1 MAQGHDA
8 AAGAGNPQRIA
19 GAAMTFEINGKEF
32 SDSPRAGQCLRTFL
46 RELGHFGVKKGCDAG
61 DCGACTVLIDGEP
74 VHSCLIP
81 AFRADGHAV
90 TTIEGLAA
98 GGGTHPMQQAFLDAQ
113 GFQCG
118 FCTAGMIL
126 TCASLNQAQR
136 QDLGAALKGNICRCT
151 GYRSIED
158 ALNGKTNI
166 EDATAGTAFG
176 RSLPAPAGP
185 QVVRGA
191 ARYTFDTDIDGLLHI
206 KMLRSPHPHAKI
218 ISIDKSAALAIPGVH
233 TVLTYEDSPDRL
245 FSTARHEKA
254 WMDPD
259 DTRMLDDVVR
269 FIGQRIAAVIAETEA
284 AAEEGC
290 RRLKVEYEI
299 LPAVFDPAKAISA
312 GAPVIHGD
320 KTVEHRVSDAQRN
333 IVAETHGEYG
343 DVATA
348 LTQAAVTYEGTFTTQ
363 RVQHAALET
372 HGGLAWIDAS
382 GVLNI
387 RSSTQVPFITRR
399 DLALIFD
406 LPPDKIRVFCERVG
420 GGFGS
425 KQEMFVEDIL
435 AFAALKTGRPVKL
448 EFTREEQFVATSTR
462 HPMRVT
468 VKAGADRDGKL
479 TALQLD
485 VLSNTGAYGNHAGPV
500 LFHSCA
506 ESLSVYNCPNKKVDA
521 VVAYTNTVPAGAFRG
536 YGLPQTLF
544 AVEAAID
551 ELARQLGISPF
562 DIRRRNVVKSG
573 DPMLSPPPSEYHDVF
588 YGSYGLDQCL
598 DLVER
603 AMAAEAPKTALS
615 ADWLIGEGIALTM
628 IDTVP
633 PAGHLADCKI
643 ALRDDGGFELTV
655 GTAEF
660 GNGTSTVHRQIA
672 ATALATTVDRIH
684 LRQSDTA
691 HGGHDT
697 GAYGSAGIFVAG
709 RATQA
714 ASENL
719 ARDLKAFASRI
730 TGVDPGAWRLEN
742 EAAVSGRQS
751 LSFAE
756 LAKSARGNGRTLV
769 ASGAAAGTPRSVA
782 FNVQG
787 FRVAVNKGTGEI
799 KILKSVQAA
808 DAGRVANPMQCRGQV
823 EGGVAQSLGATL
835 YEEMVIDDGGR
846 VVNPKFRDYHLPS
859 FADIPRTEVLFAD
872 TSDTLGPMGAK
883 SMSESPYNP
892 VAAALGNAIAN
903 ATGIRFTA
911 VPFKPDRLWPLLH
924 EKYGMAKE

>member
-1 MAQGHDA
+1 MS
-8 AAGAGNPQRIA
+8 
-19 GAAMTFEINGKEF
+19 FEINGKMF
-32 SDSPRAGQCLRTFL
+32 SETPRAGQCLRTFL
-46 RELGHFGVKKGCDAG
+46 RDLGHFGVKKGCDAG
-61 DCGACTVLIDGEP
+61 DCGACTVLIDGDP

-90 TTIEGLAA
+90 TTIEGLA
-98 GGGTHPMQQAFLDAQ
+98 GDDGTHPMQQAFLDAQ
-113 GFQCG
+113 AFQCG

-126 TCASLNQAQR
+126 TCASLNQSQR

-158 ALNGKTNI
+158 ALDGKNNV
-166 EDATAGTAFG
+166 EDAAAGAAFG
-176 RSLPAPAGP
+176 RSLPAPASP

-191 ARYTFDTDIDGLLHI
+191 ARFTFDTVIEGLLHI
-206 KMLRSPHPHAKI
+206 KLARSPHPHAKI
-218 ISIDKSAALAIPGVH
+218 ISIDKSAALSVPGVH
-233 TVLTYEDSPDRL
+233 TVLTSDDAPDLL

-259 DTRMLDDVVR
+259 DTLVLDKVVR
-269 FIGQRIAAVIAETEA
+269 FIGQKVAAVVADTEA

-299 LPAVFDPAKAISA
+299 LPAVFDPALAIA
-312 GAPVIHGD
+312 PGAPVLHGG
-320 KTVEHRVSDAQRN
+320 KTPEHRVTCGPRN

-343 DVATA
+343 NVATA
-348 LTQAAVTYEGTFTTQ
+348 LASSAVTYEGTFTTQ

-372 HGGLAWIDAS
+372 HGGLAWVDAS
-382 GVLNI
+382 GILNV
-387 RSSTQVPFITRR
+387 RSSTQVPFLTRR
-399 DLALIFD
+399 ALVDIFKLA
-406 LPPDKIRVFCERVG
+406 PEKVRVFCERVG
-420 GGFGS
+420 GGFGG

-435 AFAALKTGRPVKL
+435 ALAALKTGRPVKL
-448 EFTREEQFVATSTR
+448 ELTREEQFIATSTR
-462 HPMRVT
+462 HPMRIT
-468 VKAGADRDGKL
+468 VKAGADKDGKL

-500 LFHSCA
+500 LFHACG
-506 ESLSVYNCPNKKVDA
+506 ECLGVYNCPSKKVDA

-551 ELARQLGISPF
+551 ELARGLGIGPF
-562 DIRRRNVVKSG
+562 EMRRRNIIKPG
-573 DPMLSPPPSEYHDVF
+573 DPMLSPPGNGFHDVL

-603 AMAAEAPKTALS
+603 AMQAGGPKIDLS
-615 ADWLIGEGIALTM
+615 ADWLVGDGIALTM

-633 PAGHLADCKI
+633 PDGHFADARI

-672 ATALATTVDRIH
+672 ATALATTVERIS

-709 RATQA
+709 RATEM
-714 ASENL
+714 ASQNL
-719 ARDLKAFASRI
+719 AAELKAFASDLAA
-730 TGVDPGAWRLEN
+730 TDPRSCALEH
-742 EAAVSGRQS
+742 ETALCGRQR

-756 LAKSARGNGRTLV
+756 IAKSVRERGKPLE
-769 ASGAAAGTPRSVA
+769 ASGNSSGTPRSIA

-787 FRVAVNKGTGEI
+787 FRVAVNRATGEI
-799 KILKSVQAA
+799 KILRSVQAA
-808 DAGRVANPMQCRGQV
+808 DAGRVANPMQCRGQI

-835 YEEMVIDDGGR
+835 YEEMVIDEGGR
-846 VVNPKFRDYHLPS
+846 VVNPSFRDYHLPS
-859 FADIPRTEVLFAD
+859 FADIPRTEVYFAD

-892 VAAALGNAIAN
+892 VAAALGNALAN
-903 ATGIRFTA
+903 ATGIRFTT
-911 VPFKPDRLWPLLH
+911 VPFKPDRVWPALH
-924 EKYGMAKE
+924 EKFGDKSAS

>member
-1 MAQGHDA
+1 MSYQ
-8 AAGAGNPQRIA
+8 
-19 GAAMTFEINGKEF
+19 INGKQF
-32 SDSPRAGQCLRTFL
+32 AQSPRAGQCLRTFL
-46 RELGHFGVKKGCDAG
+46 RQLGHFGVKKGCDAG

-81 AFRADGHAV
+81 AFRADDHAI
-90 TTIEGLAA
+90 TTIEGLAPA
-98 GGGTHPMQQAFLDAQ
+98 GGTHPMQQAFLDAQ
-113 GFQCG
+113 AFQCG

-136 QDLGAALKGNICRCT
+136 QDLGASLKGNLCRCT
-151 GYRSIED
+151 GYRAIED

-166 EDATAGTAFG
+166 EDAAAGTAFG

-185 QVVRGA
+185 QVVRGE
-191 ARYTFDTDIDGLLHI
+191 ARYTFDVAMEGMLHI
-206 KMLRSPHPHAKI
+206 KMLRSPHPHARI
-218 ISIDKSAALAIPGVH
+218 ISIDKNAALALPGVH
-233 TVLTYEDSPDRL
+233 AVLTHEDAPDRL

-259 DTRMLDDVVR
+259 DTRVLDDVVR
-269 FIGQRIAAVIAETEA
+269 FIGQKLAAVVAETEA

-290 RRLKVEYEI
+290 RRLKVDYEI
-299 LPAVFDPAKAISA
+299 LPAVIDPAQAI
-312 GAPVIHGD
+312 APDAPAIHGD
-320 KTVEHRVSDAQRN
+320 KTAAHRVANAPRN

-343 DVATA
+343 DVAGA
-348 LTQAAVTYEGTFTTQ
+348 LARAAVTYQGTFTTQ

-372 HGGLAWIDAS
+372 HGGLAWVDAS
-382 GVLNI
+382 GVLNV
-387 RSSTQVPFITRR
+387 RSSTQVPFLTRR
-399 DLALIFD
+399 ALADLFDLA
-406 LPPDKIRVFCERVG
+406 PDKVRVFCERVG
-420 GGFGS
+420 GGFGG

-435 AFAALKTGRPVKL
+435 ALAALKTGRPVKFEL
-448 EFTREEQFVATSTR
+448 TREEQFIATSTR
-462 HPMRVT
+462 HPMQVT
-468 VKAGADRDGKL
+468 VKAGADKDGKL

-500 LFHSCA
+500 LFHACG
-506 ESLSVYNCPNKKVDA
+506 ESISVYNCPNKKVDA
-521 VVAYTNTVPAGAFRG
+521 VAAYTNTVPAGAFRG

-551 ELARQLGISPF
+551 ELARQLGISPYEF
-562 DIRRRNVVKSG
+562 RRRNIIKQG
-573 DPMLSPPPSEYHDVF
+573 DPMLSPPDSGHRDVL

-603 AMAAEAPKTALS
+603 AMQADGPKTELS
-615 ADWLIGEGIALTM
+615 ADWLTGEGIALTM

-633 PAGHLADCKI
+633 PDGHIADARI
-643 ALRDDGGFELTV
+643 SLREDGGFELVV

-672 ATALATTVDRIH
+672 ATALATTVDQIR
-684 LRQSDTA
+684 LLQSDTA

-697 GAYGSAGIFVAG
+697 GAYGSTGTFVAG

-714 ASENL
+714 AAENL
-719 ARDLKAFASRI
+719 ADDIRVFAATATRI
-730 TGVDPGAWRLEN
+730 NPDMCVLEN
-742 EAAVSGRQS
+742 DSAVCGKQH
-751 LSFAE
+751 LSFAQ
-756 LAKSARGNGRTLV
+756 LAKAARAQGQTLTANGT
-769 ASGAAAGTPRSVA
+769 SAGTPRSVA

-787 FRVAVNKGTGEI
+787 FRVAVNKGTGEV
-799 KILKSVQAA
+799 KILRSVHAA

-859 FADIPRTEVLFAD
+859 FADIPRTEVYFAD
-872 TSDTLGPMGAK
+872 TTDSIGPMGAK

-892 VAAALGNAIAN
+892 VAAALGNALAD

-911 VPFKPDRLWPLLH
+911 VPFKPDRLFPALH
-924 EKYGMAKE
+924 EKFG

>member
-1 MAQGHDA
+1 MS
-8 AAGAGNPQRIA
+8 
-19 GAAMTFEINGKEF
+19 FEINGKAF
-32 SDSPRAGQCLRTFL
+32 SETPRAGQCLRTFL

-90 TTIEGLAA
+90 TTIEGLA
-98 GGGTHPMQQAFLDAQ
+98 GGGGIHPMQQAFLDAQ
-113 GFQCG
+113 AFQCG
-118 FCTAGMIL
+118 FCTAGMIM

-136 QDLGAALKGNICRCT
+136 QDLGASLKGNLCRCT

-158 ALNGKTNI
+158 ALDGKTNI
-166 EDATAGTAFG
+166 EDAAAGAAFG

-185 QVVRGA
+185 LVVRGA
-191 ARYTFDTDIDGLLHI
+191 ARYTFDTAIESLLHI
-206 KMLRSPHPHAKI
+206 KLKRSPHPHAKI
-218 ISIDKSAALAIPGVH
+218 ISIDKSAALAVPGVQ
-233 TVLTYEDSPDRL
+233 TVLTSEDAPDLL

-259 DTRMLDDVVR
+259 DTRVLDKIVR
-269 FIGQRIAAVIAETEA
+269 FVGQKIAAVVAETEA

-290 RRLKVEYEI
+290 RRLEVEYEI
-299 LPAVFDPAKAISA
+299 LPAVFDPTQAIA
-312 GAPVIHGD
+312 PGAPVLHGD
-320 KTVEHRVSDAQRN
+320 KTVEHRATNGLRN

-343 DVATA
+343 DVGAA
-348 LTQAAVTYEGTFTTQ
+348 LANSAVTYEGTFTTQ

-372 HGGLAWIDAS
+372 HGGLAWVDAS
-382 GVLNI
+382 GILNV
-387 RSSTQVPFITRR
+387 RSSTQVPFLTRR
-399 DLALIFD
+399 ALVDIFKLA
-406 LPPDKIRVFCERVG
+406 PEKVRVFCERVG
-420 GGFGS
+420 GGFGG

-435 AFAALKTGRPVKL
+435 ALAALKTGRPVKL
-448 EFTREEQFVATSTR
+448 ELTREEQFISTSTR

-468 VKAGADRDGKL
+468 VKAGADKDGKL
-479 TALQLD
+479 KALQLD
-485 VLSNTGAYGNHAGPV
+485 VLSNTGAYGNHAAPV
-500 LFHSCA
+500 LFHACG
-506 ESLSVYNCPNKKVDA
+506 ESLGVYNCANKKVDA

-536 YGLPQTLF
+536 YGLPQALF

-551 ELARQLGISPF
+551 ELAERLGINPF
-562 DIRRRNVVKSG
+562 EMRRRNIVKPG
-573 DPMLSPPPSEYHDVF
+573 DPMLSPPGTGYHDVL

-598 DLVER
+598 DLVEH
-603 AMAAEAPKTALS
+603 AMQADAPKTDLS
-615 ADWLIGEGIALTM
+615 ADWLIGDGIALTM

-633 PAGHLADCKI
+633 PDGHFADARI
-643 ALRDDGGFELTV
+643 SLRGDGDFDLTV

-672 ATALATTVDRIH
+672 ATVLATSVDRIH
-684 LRQSDTA
+684 LKQSDTA

-697 GAYGSAGIFVAG
+697 GAYGSAGTFVAG

-714 ASENL
+714 AAETLAANL
-719 ARDLKAFASRI
+719 IALASDI
-730 TGVDPGAWRLEN
+730 AATDAGTCVLEP
-742 EAAVSGRQS
+742 ESVVCGTQR
-751 LSFAE
+751 LSFAQI
-756 LAKSARGNGRTLV
+756 AKSARDRGTTLEATGN
-769 ASGAAAGTPRSVA
+769 SAGTPRSVA

-787 FRVAVNKGTGEI
+787 FRVAVNKATGEI

-835 YEEMVIDDGGR
+835 YEEMVIDDGGC
-846 VVNPKFRDYHLPS
+846 VINPKFRDYHLPS
-859 FADIPRTEVLFAD
+859 FADVPRTEVYFAD
-872 TSDTLGPMGAK
+872 TSDALGPIGAK

-892 VAAALGNAIAN
+892 VAAALGNALAD

-924 EKYGMAKE
+924 EKFRKPE

>member
-1 MAQGHDA
+1 
-8 AAGAGNPQRIA
+8 
-19 GAAMTFEINGKEF
+19 MTFQINGKEF
-32 SDSPRAGQCLRTFL
+32 SESPRAGQCLRTFL

-61 DCGACTVLIDGEP
+61 DCGACTVLVDGEP

-90 TTIEGLAA
+90 TTIEGLAPD
-98 GGGTHPMQQAFLDAQ
+98 GGTHPMQQAFVEAQ

-126 TCASLNQAQR
+126 TCVSLNQAQR
-136 QDLGAALKGNICRCT
+136 QDLGASLKGNICRCT

-158 ALNGKTNI
+158 ALDGKTNI
-166 EDATAGTAFG
+166 EDAAAGTAFG

-185 QVVRGA
+185 QVVKGA
-191 ARYTFDTDIDGLLHI
+191 ARYTFDTSIEGLLHI
-206 KMLRSPHPHAKI
+206 KMLRSPHPHANI
-218 ISIDKSAALAIPGVH
+218 ISIDKRAALEIPGVH
-233 TVLTYEDSPDRL
+233 AVLSFEDVPDRL
-245 FSTARHEKA
+245 FSTARHEKD

-259 DTRMLDDVVR
+259 DTRVLDSVVR
-269 FIGQRIAAVIAETEA
+269 FIGQKVAAVVAETEA

-290 RRLKVEYEI
+290 RRLKVEYQI
-299 LPAVFDPAKAISA
+299 LPAVVDPAQAVAA

-320 KTVEHRVSDAQRN
+320 KTPKHRVANSQRN
-333 IVAETHGEYG
+333 VVAEIHGEYG

-348 LTQAAVTYEGTFTTQ
+348 LAEATVTYEGTFVTQ

-372 HGGLAWIDAS
+372 HGGLAWVDAT
-382 GVLNI
+382 GILNV
-387 RSSTQVPFITRR
+387 RSSTQVPFLTRR
-399 DLALIFD
+399 ALADIFD
-406 LPPDKIRVFCERVG
+406 LAPDKVRVFCERVG
-420 GGFGS
+420 GGFGG

-435 AFAALKTGRPVKL
+435 ALAALKTGRPVKL
-448 EFTREEQFVATSTR
+448 ELTREEQFIATSTR

-468 VKAGADRDGKL
+468 VRAGADKSGKL

-500 LFHSCA
+500 LFHAVGECIA
-506 ESLSVYNCPNKKVDA
+506 VYNCPNKKVDA
-521 VVAYTNTVPAGAFRG
+521 VAAYTNTVPSGAFRG
-536 YGLPQTLF
+536 YGLPQTLW

-551 ELARQLGISPF
+551 ELARQLGIDPF
-562 DIRRRNVVKSG
+562 EMRRRNIIKPG
-573 DPMLSPPPSEYHDVF
+573 DPMLAPPESEYHDVF

-603 AMAAEAPKTALS
+603 AMAAPMPKSMLS
-615 ADWLIGEGIALTM
+615 DEWLIGDGVALTM

-633 PAGHLADCKI
+633 PAGHVADCRI
-643 ALRDDGGFELTV
+643 LLRDDGGFELTV

-684 LRQSDTA
+684 LLQSDTA

-697 GAYGSAGIFVAG
+697 GAYGSTGTFVAG

-714 ASENL
+714 AAENL
-719 ARDLKAFASRI
+719 AEDIKVFASTAARSNPDSC
-730 TGVDPGAWRLEN
+730 VLEN
-742 EAAVSGRQS
+742 DSAVCGKQH

-756 LAKSARGNGRTLV
+756 LAEAARAQGQTLS
-769 ASGAAAGTPRSVA
+769 ASGTSAGTPRSVA

-799 KILKSVQAA
+799 KILKSVHAA

-835 YEEMVIDDGGR
+835 YEEMVIDEGGR
-846 VVNPKFRDYHLPS
+846 VVNPKFRDYHLPVY
-859 FADIPRTEVLFAD
+859 ADIPRTEVFFAD
-872 TSDTLGPMGAK
+872 TSDSLGPMGAK

-903 ATGIRFTA
+903 ATGIRFTT
-911 VPFKPDRLWPLLH
+911 VPFKPDRLFPALQ
-924 EKYGMAKE
+924 EKFGSSS

>member
-1 MAQGHDA
+1 MSFQ
-8 AAGAGNPQRIA
+8 
-19 GAAMTFEINGKEF
+19 INGKDF
-32 SDSPRAGQCLRTFL
+32 SDIPRAGQCLRTFL

-90 TTIEGLAA
+90 TTIEGLAPD
-98 GGGTHPMQQAFLDAQ
+98 GSTHPMQQAFLDAQ
-113 GFQCG
+113 AFQCG

-136 QDLGAALKGNICRCT
+136 QDLGASLKGNLCRCT

-158 ALNGKTNI
+158 ALNGKNNI
-166 EDATAGTAFG
+166 EDAAAGTAFG

-191 ARYTFDTDIDGLLHI
+191 ARYTFDTDIEGLLQI
-206 KMLRSPHPHAKI
+206 KMLRSPHPHARI
-218 ISIDKSAALAIPGVH
+218 VSIDKTAALAVPGVH
-233 TVLTYEDSPDRL
+233 TVLTFEDVPDRL
-245 FSTARHEKA
+245 FSTARHEKN

-259 DTRMLDDVVR
+259 DTRILDNVVR
-269 FIGQRIAAVIAETEA
+269 FIGQKVAAVIAETEA

-290 RRLKVEYEI
+290 RRLKVDYDI
-299 LPAVFDPAKAISA
+299 LPSVVDPAQAIA
-312 GAPVIHGD
+312 PGAPSIHSD
-320 KTVEHRVSDAQRN
+320 KTPEHRVANAERN
-333 IVAETHGEYG
+333 IVAETHGEFG
-343 DVATA
+343 NVASA
-348 LTQAAVTYEGTFTTQ
+348 LAQSAVTYQGTFTTQ

-372 HGGLAWIDAS
+372 HGGIAWVDS
-382 GVLNI
+382 GGVLNV
-387 RSSTQVPFITRR
+387 RSSTQVPFLTRR
-399 DLALIFD
+399 ALAEIFD
-406 LPPDKIRVFCERVG
+406 LPPDKVRVFCERVG
-420 GGFGS
+420 GGFGG

-435 AFAALKTGRPVKL
+435 AIAAIKTGRPVKL
-448 EFTREEQFVATSTR
+448 ELTREEQFIATSTR

-468 VKAGADRDGKL
+468 VTAGADKDGKL

-500 LFHSCA
+500 LFHACG
-506 ESLSVYNCPNKKVDA
+506 ESISVYNCPNKKVDA
-521 VVAYTNTVPAGAFRG
+521 IVAYTNTVPAGAFRG
-536 YGLPQTLF
+536 YGLPQTQF

-551 ELARQLGISPF
+551 ELAKGLGINPF
-562 DIRRRNVVKSG
+562 EFRRRNVVKSG
-573 DPMLSPPPSEYHDVF
+573 DPMLAPPGAEHDDVI

-603 AMAAEAPKTALS
+603 AMRADVPKTDLS
-615 ADWLIGEGIALTM
+615 AEWLTGEGIALTM

-633 PAGHLADCKI
+633 PAGHISDSRI
-643 ALRDDGGFELTV
+643 SLREDGGFDLIV

-672 ATALATTVDRIH
+672 ASSLATTVDQIR
-684 LRQSDTA
+684 LLQSDTA

-697 GAYGSAGIFVAG
+697 GAYGSTGTFVAG

-714 ASENL
+714 AAENL
-719 ARDLKAFASRI
+719 AEDIRIFAATATKTSPDTCVLKNNVVVC
-730 TGVDPGAWRLEN
+730 GK
-742 EAAVSGRQS
+742 QH

-756 LAKSARGNGRTLV
+756 IAEAARAQGQTLSANGT
-769 ASGAAAGTPRSVA
+769 SGGTPRSVA

-787 FRVAVNKGTGEI
+787 FRIAVNKATGEI

-808 DAGRVANPMQCRGQV
+808 DAGRVANPMQCRGQI

-835 YEEMVIDDGGR
+835 YEEMVIDDNGR
-846 VVNPKFRDYHLPS
+846 VINPQIRDYHLPS
-859 FADIPRTEVLFAD
+859 FADIPRTEVFFAD
-872 TSDTLGPMGAK
+872 TVDSLGPMGAK

-892 VAAALGNAIAN
+892 VAAAIGNALAD

-911 VPFKPDRLWPLLH
+911 VPFKPDRLFPALH
-924 EKYGMAKE
+924 EKFGKV

>member
-1 MAQGHDA
+1 MS
-8 AAGAGNPQRIA
+8 
-19 GAAMTFEINGKEF
+19 FEINGKNFTEA
-32 SDSPRAGQCLRTFL
+32 PRAGQCLRTFL
-46 RELGHFGVKKGCDAG
+46 RDLGHFGVKKGCDAG

-90 TTIEGLAA
+90 TTIEGLAGA
-98 GGGTHPMQQAFLDAQ
+98 SGIHPMQQAFLDAQ

-136 QDLGAALKGNICRCT
+136 QDLGASLKGNICRCT

-158 ALNGKTNI
+158 ALDGKNNI
-166 EDATAGTAFG
+166 EDAPSGAAFG

-185 QVVRGA
+185 QVVRGT
-191 ARYTFDTDIDGLLHI
+191 ARYTFDTAIEGLLHI
-206 KMLRSPHPHAKI
+206 KLARSPHPHAKI
-218 ISIDKSAALAIPGVH
+218 NSIDASAALRVPGVH
-233 TVLTYEDSPDRL
+233 TVLTPEDAPDLL

-259 DTRMLDDVVR
+259 DTLVLDKIVR
-269 FIGQRIAAVIAETEA
+269 FIGQKVAAVVAETEA

-290 RRLKVEYEI
+290 RRLKIEYEM
-299 LPAVFDPAKAISA
+299 LPAVFDPARAIA
-312 GAPVIHGD
+312 PGAAALHGD
-320 KTVEHRVSDAQRN
+320 KTPAHRVTNGPRN

-348 LTQAAVTYEGTFTTQ
+348 LSNSAVTYEGTFTTQ

-372 HGGLAWIDAS
+372 HGGLAWVDAS
-382 GVLNI
+382 GILNV
-387 RSSTQVPFITRR
+387 RSSTQVPFLTRR
-399 DLALIFD
+399 ALADIFK
-406 LPPDKIRVFCERVG
+406 LAPEKVRVFCERVG
-420 GGFGS
+420 GGFGG

-435 AFAALKTGRPVKL
+435 ALAALKTGRPVKL
-448 EFTREEQFVATSTR
+448 ELTREEQFTSTSTR

-468 VKAGADRDGKL
+468 VKAGADNDGKL

-500 LFHSCA
+500 LFHACG
-506 ESLSVYNCPNKKVDA
+506 ECLGVYNCANKKVDA

-551 ELARQLGISPF
+551 ELARQLGINPF
-562 DIRRRNVVKSG
+562 EMRRRNIIKPG
-573 DPMLSPPPSEYHDVF
+573 DPMLSPPGTGHDDVL

-603 AMAAEAPKTALS
+603 AMQADGPNIDLS
-615 ADWLIGEGIALTM
+615 ADWLVGDGIALTM

-633 PAGHLADCKI
+633 PDGHFADARI
-643 ALRDDGGFELTV
+643 ALRDDGGFDLTV

-672 ATALATTVDRIH
+672 ATALATSVDRIH
-684 LRQSDTA
+684 LKQSDTA

-697 GAYGSAGIFVAG
+697 GAYGSAGTFVAG

-719 ARDLKAFASRI
+719 AADLVAFASAVAASDRG
-730 TGVDPGAWRLEN
+730 TCVLEL
-742 EAAVSGRQS
+742 ESAVCGKQR

-756 LAKSARGNGRTLV
+756 IAKSARQRGKTLE
-769 ASGAAAGTPRSVA
+769 ATGSSSGTPRSVA

-787 FRVAVNKGTGEI
+787 FRVAVNKATGEI
-799 KILKSVQAA
+799 KILRSVQAA

-835 YEEMVIDDGGR
+835 YEEMVIDEGGR
-846 VVNPKFRDYHLPS
+846 VINPKFRDYHLPS
-859 FADIPRTEVLFAD
+859 FADVPRTDVYFAD

-892 VAAALGNAIAN
+892 VAAALGNALAD

-911 VPFKPDRLWPLLH
+911 VPFKPDRLFPLLH
-924 EKYGMAKE
+924 EKFGG

>member
-1 MAQGHDA
+1 
-8 AAGAGNPQRIA
+8 
-19 GAAMTFEINGKEF
+19 MTFEINGKEF
-32 SDSPRAGQCLRTFL
+32 SETPQAGQCLRTFL
-46 RELGHFGVKKGCDAG
+46 RQLGHFGVKKGCDAG

-74 VHSCLIP
+74 VHSCVIP

-90 TTIEGLAA
+90 TTIEGLATD
-98 GGGTHPMQQAFLDAQ
+98 GGTHPMQQAFVDAQ

-158 ALNGKTNI
+158 ALDGKINI
-166 EDATAGTAFG
+166 EDAAAGTAFG

-191 ARYTFDTDIDGLLHI
+191 ARYTFDTDIEGLLHI

-218 ISIDKSAALAIPGVH
+218 ISIDTTAALSVPGVH
-233 TVLTYEDSPDRL
+233 AVLTYEDSPDRL
-245 FSTARHEKA
+245 FSTARHERV

-259 DTRMLDDVVR
+259 DTRVLDNVVR
-269 FIGQRIAAVIAETEA
+269 FVGQKVAAVVAETEA

-290 RRLKVEYEI
+290 RRLKVAYEI
-299 LPAVFDPAKAISA
+299 LPAVVDPAEAIA
-312 GAPVIHGD
+312 PGAPVIHPD
-320 KTVEHRVSDAQRN
+320 KTPEHRVTNAKRN

-348 LTQAAVTYEGTFTTQ
+348 LAQAAATYEGTFTTQ

-372 HGGLAWIDAS
+372 HGGLAWVDAK
-382 GVLNI
+382 GVLNV
-387 RSSTQVPFITRR
+387 RSSTQVPFLTRR
-399 DLALIFD
+399 ALAEIFD
-406 LPPDKIRVFCERVG
+406 LAPNKVRVFCERVG
-420 GGFGS
+420 GGFGG

-435 AFAALKTGRPVKL
+435 ALAAMKTGRPVKFEL
-448 EFTREEQFVATSTR
+448 TREEQFIATSTR

-500 LFHSCA
+500 LFHAVGECIG
-506 ESLSVYNCPNKKVDA
+506 VYNCPNKKVDA
-521 VVAYTNTVPAGAFRG
+521 VAAYTNTVPAGAFRG
-536 YGLPQTLF
+536 YGLPQTLI

-551 ELARQLGISPF
+551 ELARQLRISPF
-562 DIRRRNVVKSG
+562 EIRRRNVVKPG
-573 DPMLSPPPSEYHDVF
+573 DPMRSPPGPEHTDVF

-603 AMAAEAPKTALS
+603 AMAAEPPDDTLS

-672 ATALATTVDRIH
+672 ASALATTVDRI
-684 LRQSDTA
+684 LLKQSDTA

-709 RATQA
+709 LATQA

-719 ARDLKAFASRI
+719 ARDLKALASHI
-730 TGVDPGAWRLEN
+730 TGADPAACTLEN
-742 EAAVSGRQS
+742 EAAVCGRQS

-769 ASGAAAGTPRSVA
+769 ASGTSEGTPRSVA

-835 YEEMVIDDGGR
+835 YEEMVIDDSGR
-846 VVNPKFRDYHLPS
+846 VVNPKFRDYHLPT
-859 FADIPRTEVLFAD
+859 FADLPRTEVFFAD

-911 VPFKPDRLWPLLH
+911 VPFKPDRLWPAL
-924 EKYGMAKE
+924 EEQFGK

>member
-1 MAQGHDA
+1 
-8 AAGAGNPQRIA
+8 
-19 GAAMTFEINGKEF
+19 MTFEINGKEF
-32 SDSPRAGQCLRTFL
+32 SNTPRAGQCLRTFL
-46 RELGHFGVKKGCDAG
+46 RDLGHYGVKKGCDAG
-61 DCGACTVLIDGEP
+61 DCGACTVLLDGEP

-98 GGGTHPMQQAFLDAQ
+98 DGGTHPMQQAFLDAQ

-136 QDLGAALKGNICRCT
+136 QDLGASLKGNICRCT
-151 GYRSIED
+151 GYRAIED

-166 EDATAGTAFG
+166 EDAAAGTAFG

-191 ARYTFDTDIDGLLHI
+191 ARYTFDTTMEGLLHI
-206 KMLRSPHPHAKI
+206 KLLRSPHPHAKI
-218 ISIDKSAALAIPGVH
+218 ISIDKTAALAVAGVH
-233 TVLTYEDSPDRL
+233 GVLSFEDAPDRL

-259 DTRMLDDVVR
+259 DTRVLDNVVR
-269 FIGQRIAAVIAETEA
+269 FIGQKIAAVVAETEA

-290 RRLKVEYEI
+290 RQLKVEYEI
-299 LPAVFDPAKAISA
+299 LPAVFDPEQAIA
-312 GAPVIHGD
+312 PGAPLLHKD
-320 KTVEHRVSDAQRN
+320 KTPEQRVTGAGRN

-343 DVATA
+343 DVASA
-348 LTQAAVTYEGTFTTQ
+348 LAQSAVTYEATFTTQ

-372 HGGLAWIDAS
+372 HGGLAWVDPGGI
-382 GVLNI
+382 LNI
-387 RSSTQVPFITRR
+387 RSSTQTPFLTRR
-399 DLALIFD
+399 ALAEIFD
-406 LPPDKIRVFCERVG
+406 LAPDKVRVFCERVG
-420 GGFGS
+420 GGFGG

-435 AFAALKTGRPVKL
+435 ALAAFKTGRPVKL
-448 EFTREEQFVATSTR
+448 EFTREEQFIASSTR
-462 HPMRVT
+462 HPMRIS
-468 VKAGADRDGKL
+468 VKAGADSDGKL

-485 VLSNTGAYGNHAGPV
+485 VLSNTGAYGNHGPPV
-500 LFHSCA
+500 LFHACG
-506 ESLSVYNCPNKKVDA
+506 ESLGVYNCPNKKVDA
-521 VVAYTNTVPAGAFRG
+521 VVAYTNTLPAGAFRG
-536 YGLPQTLF
+536 YGLPQTLI

-551 ELARQLGISPF
+551 ELAKGLGISPF
-562 DIRRRNVVKSG
+562 EIRRRNIVKPG
-573 DPMLSPPPSEYHDVF
+573 DPMLSPPGSGHHDIF

-603 AMAAEAPKTALS
+603 AMQAEAPMLELS

-633 PAGHLADCKI
+633 PDGHIADASI
-643 ALRDDGGFELTV
+643 ALRDDGSFELTV

-672 ATALATTVDRIH
+672 ATALATTVDQIR

-697 GAYGSAGIFVAG
+697 GAYGSTGTFVAG

-714 ASENL
+714 AAENL
-719 ARDLKAFASRI
+719 ADDLRVFVSTATKTDPDACVLESDSVLSGKERVPFAKI
-730 TGVDPGAWRLEN
+730 A
-742 EAAVSGRQS
+742 EAARAQGQS
-751 LSFAE
+751 LQATGS
-756 LAKSARGNGRTLV
+756 
-769 ASGAAAGTPRSVA
+769 SGGTPRSVA

-787 FRVAVNKGTGEI
+787 FRVAVNKFTGEI

-835 YEEMVIDDGGR
+835 YEEMVIDEGGR

-872 TSDTLGPMGAK
+872 TSDALGPMGAK

-892 VAAALGNAIAN
+892 VAAALGNALAN

-911 VPFKPDRLWPLLH
+911 VPFKPDRLFPALH
-924 EKYGMAKE
+924 EKFGSSS